1 MKKFYFIIILLLITF
16 NSNAHVGHYNNFKKI
31 ELEILRNNEVI
42 GYNNYSFSRKDNET
56 TVNNKYKFTVKLLGA
71 TIFEV
76 EGFGEEKYL
85 GDNLISFKSKTRQN
99 KKEKFVNLILNN
111 QTNKFDI
118 QGSSFSVPNNQKIG
132 NRANNFQL
140 NQLIC

>member
-1 MKKFYFIIILLLITF
+1 MKKFYTIIIFFLFTF

-99 KKEKFVNLILNN
+99 KKEKFVNLI
-111 QTNKFDI
+111 
-118 QGSSFSVPNNQKIG
+118 SVSYTHLTLPTK
-132 NRANNFQL
+132 A
-140 NQLIC
+140 